1 MYNVT
6 LCVPDWIGK
15 GGEGKGRAVKHEGYR
30 QMEGLRGELSPLG

>member
-15 GGEGKGRAVKHEGYR
+15 GGEGEGESSKAR
-30 QMEGLRGELSPLG
+30 RISTDGGVEG